1 MELTNHAYERYC
13 ERILN
18 ISEND
23 IKKYLEENKED
34 VKNSFIELLNKSIFL
49 FKGAYCENN
58 IVNYYVVDNFI
69 IVVNESN
76 EAIITLYKIN
86 FGLGEDINK
95 IVTNELIKKIN
106 ILKEKEQEETKNKEK
121 EISEIE
127 MDIDRIDLDI
137 EKLTNEI
144 ELLNKNKNILKT
156 KKEVA
161 EYTIEMFKKDIESKC
176 RKIIYNI
183 NYKMDSLAKKK

>member
-95 IVTNELIKKIN
+95 IVTNELIKEIN

-127 MDIDRIDLDI
+127 MNINRIDSDI

-144 ELLNKNKNILKT
+144 ELLNKNRNILES
-156 KKEVA
+156 KKELS
-161 EYTIEMFKKDIESKC
+161 EFSIKTLRNDIQAKC
-176 RKIIYNI
+176 GKIIYSI

>member
-13 ERILN
+13 ERFLN

-34 VKNSFIELLNKSIFL
+34 VRNSFIELLNKSIFL

-95 IVTNELIKKIN
+95 IVTNELIKEIN

-127 MDIDRIDLDI
+127 MNINRIDSDI

-144 ELLNKNKNILKT
+144 EILNKNRNILES
-156 KKEVA
+156 KKELS
-161 EYTIEMFKKDIESKC
+161 EFSIKTLRNDIQAKC
-176 RKIIYNI
+176 GKIIYSI

>member
-13 ERILN
+13 ERFLN
-18 ISEND
+18 ISESN
-23 IKKYLEENKED
+23 IKNYLEENKESIR
-34 VKNSFIELLNKSIFL
+34 NSFIELFNKSIFL

-127 MDIDRIDLDI
+127 MNINRIDSDI

-144 ELLNKNKNILKT
+144 EILNKNRNILES
-156 KKEVA
+156 KKELS
-161 EYTIEMFKKDIESKC
+161 EFSIKTLRNDIQAKC
-176 RKIIYNI
+176 GKIIYSI

>member
-95 IVTNELIKKIN
+95 IVTNELIKEIN

-127 MDIDRIDLDI
+127 MNINRIDSDI

-144 ELLNKNKNILKT
+144 EILNKNRNILES
-156 KKEVA
+156 KKELS
-161 EYTIEMFKKDIESKC
+161 EFSIKTLRNDIQAKC
-176 RKIIYNI
+176 GKIIYSI